1 MVKLKRL
8 ALVALGVV
16 TVLGAAEIM
25 LESLGDHLP
34 QRSNWPTV
42 ETEVKDLQLKGN
54 DNWDVVFLGSSV
66 TESAVDPQLIDGV
79 RAYNA
84 ALPFSTPISNEV
96 WYRTKFSGQPGR
108 IVVLGLLAKPYRE
121 SIDDDLLKSGIETAS
136 KTETSILDSLSL
148 YRFRGFVADW
158 FDLSSRE
165 RSTHSELW
173 TQFGHQTV
181 YYDQSVTGDAE
192 IPPYGE
198 PRMSADVREAIIGLA
213 DVVHRQGGTLVLMIE
228 PTRLGD
234 ADPSS
239 LVDTYLDSV
248 RQLAH
253 GVGARFWDTY
263 SPGWDSS
270 YYVDHSHFNRTGT
283 EAFTELVS
291 DLLAEEVAS
300 LHR

>member
-16 TVLGAAEIM
+16 TILGAAEVT
-25 LESLGDHLP
+25 LEFFGDNLP
-34 QRSNWPTV
+34 ERSSWPTI
-42 ETEVKDLQLKGN
+42 ETEIKDLQLKGK

-66 TESAVDPQLIDGV
+66 TESAVDPQLMDGV
-79 RAYNA
+79 SAYNA

-96 WYRTKFSGQPGR
+96 WYRTEFSGQPGR
-108 IVVLGLLAKPYRE
+108 TVVLGLLAKPYRE
-121 SIDDDLLKSGIETAS
+121 STDDDLLKSGIETAS

-158 FDLSSRE
+158 FDLRSRE

-181 YYDQSVTGDAE
+181 YYEQSVSGDAE
-192 IPPYGE
+192 FPPYGE
-198 PRMSADVREAIIGLA
+198 PRMSVDVREAIVRLA
-213 DVVHRQGGTLVLMIE
+213 DVVHRHGGTLVLMIE

-234 ADPSS
+234 AAPSS
-239 LVDTYLDSV
+239 LVNTYIDSV

-253 GVGARFWDTY
+253 EVGARFWDTY
-263 SPGWDSS
+263 SLGWDSR
-270 YYVDHSHFNRTGT
+270 YYADHSHFNRTGT

-300 LHR
+300 LQR